1 MTTSPVSGAPRR
13 PPAGRATWSSAI
25 SPLATLGGGAARKLR
40 STALSRGNCTM
51 RPGLLVNGMASLP
64 RWFPC
69 ETAAAARLAMV
80 GRIDISPDRPGG
92 AVSRRTAFRY
102 GALAEGVLLA
112 GYRIK
117 EQVGQGGMAT
127 VYRAHD
133 LRLDRW
139 VALKVLSPDAGADSG
154 FRRRFIRE
162 SRAAA
167 AVDHPHI
174 IPIHEAGEAD
184 GVLYIAMRYV
194 EGGDLSALLKGHRIL
209 ALDRACDIVDQVAA
223 ALDAAHSRGLVHRD
237 VKPANILLGAGTRRE
252 RADHVYLTD
261 FGITNRLPRTRDQG
275 SPAAAGDFL
284 GTPRYVAPEQI
295 EGGHV
300 DGRADL
306 YALACTAYQ
315 MLCGAPPFDHGD
327 SGAVLWA
334 QAYEPPP
341 MITARRP
348 GLPPGID
355 PVFAKAL
362 AKSRRERYT
371 TCLDF
376 AAALRAAA
384 GLTDRFRPVGVAA
397 GPHGYPAMDQH
408 GYPAAGP
415 RGRSL
420 ADPRA
425 GFAARTD
432 RTQPFGTWQTERARR
447 LAGDRPAPADA
458 RGRAARNLPLVIVA
472 LIVAAAA
479 AGVSALAVMHGGHGG
494 HSGRPAKGSAVSIVY
509 VGGDA
514 GPGCPAVAGASA
526 AAAGGGGDGWV
537 QVGGGPGICHGQALA
552 SRKTGRVTAVQDTF
566 AWTFQIG
573 HPATCRAAIFIAD
586 VNPSSGTAHYEVFA
600 TDRLPRTPVATFD
613 IRQGQSK
620 RMWVPAGPWHV
631 PAGTLQIQL
640 TDTAAFPGDINHVT
654 ASATRATCQ

>member
-1 MTTSPVSGAPRR
+1 V
-13 PPAGRATWSSAI
+13 
-25 SPLATLGGGAARKLR
+25 
-40 STALSRGNCTM
+40 
-51 RPGLLVNGMASLP
+51 
-64 RWFPC
+64 
-69 ETAAAARLAMV
+69 
-80 GRIDISPDRPGG
+80 
-92 AVSRRTAFRY
+92 FRY

-139 VALKVLSPDAGADSG
+139 VALKVLAPDAAADSG

-209 ALDRACDIVDQVAA
+209 PLDRACDIVDQVAA

-237 VKPANILLGAGTRRE
+237 VKPANILLGAGTGRD

-261 FGITNRLPRTRDQG
+261 FGITNRLPRTHDQG
-275 SPAAAGDFL
+275 KPAAGGEFL
-284 GTPRYVAPEQI
+284 GTPRYVAPEEI

-315 MLCGAPPFDHGD
+315 MLCGAPPFDRGD
-327 SGAVLWA
+327 SAAVLWA
-334 QAYEPPP
+334 QVYEPPP
-341 MITARRP
+341 MPTARRP
-348 GLPPGID
+348 DLPPGID
-355 PVFAKAL
+355 QVFAKAL

-376 AAALRAAA
+376 ATALRAAA
-384 GLTDRFRPVGVAA
+384 GLADRFRPIGVAA
-397 GPHGYPAMDQH
+397 GPHGYPATDQH
-408 GYPAAGP
+408 GYPAADP
-415 RGRSL
+415 RGRPA
-420 ADPRA
+420 ADPLA
-425 GFAARTD
+425 GSAARTD

-447 LAGDRPAPADA
+447 PAGNRLVPARA
-458 RGRAARNLPLVIVA
+458 RGGAARNLPLVIVA
-472 LIVAAAA
+472 LIVVAAA
-479 AGVSALAVMHGGHGG
+479 AGVATMAFLHARHGGH
-494 HSGRPAKGSAVSIVY
+494 PAKGHAVSAVY

-526 AAAGGGGDGWV
+526 AAAGDGGDGWA
-537 QVGGGPGICHGQALA
+537 QVGGGLSSCHGRALA

-566 AWTFQIG
+566 GWTFKIG

-600 TDRLPRTPVATFD
+600 TDRPPRTPVATFD
-613 IRQGQSK
+613 ISQGQSK
-620 RMWVPAGPWHV
+620 GMWVPAGPWHV
-631 PAGTLQIQL
+631 PTGTLQIQL
-640 TDTAAFPGDINHVT
+640 TDAAAFPGDINHVT